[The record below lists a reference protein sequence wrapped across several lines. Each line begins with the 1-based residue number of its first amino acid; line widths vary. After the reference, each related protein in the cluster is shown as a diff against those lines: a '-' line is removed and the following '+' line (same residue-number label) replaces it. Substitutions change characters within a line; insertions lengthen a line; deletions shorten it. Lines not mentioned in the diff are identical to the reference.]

1 MIAQLKELTQSEL
14 AFVLTRGI
22 ELMNCHDKPPV
33 DHNDNDE
40 DATDNESADDAS
52 EDKAVPVV
60 EDDWDWADANHV
72 ADLFDALNMDV
83 PRYRSQVMVRNGQA
97 HAVGFW
103 ISPTSMNLML
113 ETCGICPS
121 LLQVI
126 ALNAEANTGAKI
138 VQCKVLDYIV
148 LAK

>member
-1 MIAQLKELTQSEL
+1 MANNHQQHEQLHQVIAQLKELTQSEL
-14 AFVLTRGI
+14 AFVLTQGI
-22 ELMNCHDKPPV
+22 ELMNRHDVPPV
-33 DHNDNDE
+33 EHNDNDE

-60 EDDWDWADANHV
+60 EDDWADANHV

-103 ISPTSMNLML
+103 ISPR
-113 ETCGICPS
+113 
-121 LLQVI
+121 
-126 ALNAEANTGAKI
+126 
-138 VQCKVLDYIV
+138 
-148 LAK
+148 